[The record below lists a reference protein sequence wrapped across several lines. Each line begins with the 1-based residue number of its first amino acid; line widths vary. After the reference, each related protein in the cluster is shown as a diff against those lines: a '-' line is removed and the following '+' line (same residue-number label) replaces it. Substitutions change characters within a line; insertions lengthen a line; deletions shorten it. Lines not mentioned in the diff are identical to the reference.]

1 MMIKTLLKKI
11 MVVVI
16 FTITVSSVMIFIGWS
31 LIKTNT
37 ITIDITRYAL
47 EGNTTVISSFYMLAY
62 PGTHKIYVHI
72 HSDSPTIKA
81 YVKIFIL
88 TKNGPIEV
96 LRTNPGKNSFSSDFK
111 TTSKMIYGFVVSRL
125 EVPGTMNNPYS
136 RAIILVKIR

>member
-16 FTITVSSVMIFIGWS
+16 FTITVSSVMTFIGWS

-72 HSDSPTIKA
+72 IA
-81 YVKIFIL
+81 IL
-88 TKNGPIEV
+88 PQ
-96 LRTNPGKNSFSSDFK
+96 
-111 TTSKMIYGFVVSRL
+111 SRL
-125 EVPGTMNNPYS
+125 M
-136 RAIILVKIR
+136 